1 MSYGNTRVNTGVQT
15 TTDVNVSKIFIWNNR
30 YETDNET
37 NNYTYSTLSLYAGTV
52 MGRVRGTGVLVPSKA
67 SAVDGSDVPVGILA
81 HDLINMIAGETRTCT
96 VCIAGDAAQ
105 EQLIFIDGDTLDTVV
120 NGRRYRDRIQGDT
133 AGIIL
138 RSVTGMTD
146 YDN

>member
-1 MSYGNTRVNTGVQT
+1 MSFGTVRNQTGVQV
-15 TTDVNVSKIFIWNNR
+15 TTDFNVSKIFILNNR
-30 YETDNET
+30 FEGDSET
-37 NNYTYSTLSLYAGTV
+37 NNYTYSTLDLFVGTV

-81 HDLINMIAGETRTCT
+81 QDLLGMVAGETRTCT
-96 VCIAGDAAQ
+96 ICIAGDVAQ